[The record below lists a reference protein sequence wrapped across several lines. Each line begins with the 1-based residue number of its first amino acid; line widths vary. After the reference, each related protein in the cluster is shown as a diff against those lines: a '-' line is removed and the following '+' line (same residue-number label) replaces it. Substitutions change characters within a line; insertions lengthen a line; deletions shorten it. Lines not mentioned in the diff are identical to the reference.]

1 MLYFYKHIQQAD
13 METNY
18 NLNAEDKALLREKC
32 SVIDCGSGKDLGMP
46 LFLRDD
52 GEEHIAKRKKEL
64 EVYVKLWNS
73 APENIFDKTAL
84 LLNPHTLDPNEVGAE
99 EARKIKEWFNETT
112 KRAVM
117 FWLVHTKHKVN
128 GKFGGWSNGSLGSRW
143 ADCKIEG
150 RNCRIAFY
158 SRKTDE
164 NIFPPEGEER
174 GNAPLFKGKSYC
186 LMIDPTL

>member
-1 MLYFYKHIQQAD
+1 MD
-13 METNY
+13 TNY
-18 NLNAEDKALLREKC
+18 SLNAEEKALLREKC

-52 GEEHIAKRKKEL
+52 GEKEIAKRKKEL
-64 EVYVKLWNS
+64 EVFVKLWND
-73 APENIFDKTAL
+73 APENIFDKTAVC
-84 LLNPHTLDPNEVGAE
+84 LNPHTLNPSEVGEE
-99 EARKIKEWFNETT
+99 EAKKIKEWFNETT
-112 KRAVM
+112 QRAVM

-164 NIFPPEGEER
+164 RMFVNPNGEEDKD
-174 GNAPLFKGKSYC
+174 GIVYGKSYC